1 MYLIAKVKNK
11 ERRELMKAI
20 SPCVYKGN
28 AFLGTLVQLSRSI
41 YNEGCISGK
50 REDNAYRLTH
60 RAFCARI
67 PP

>member
-20 SPCVYKGN
+20 SSRVYKGN
-28 AFLGTLVQLSRSI
+28 AFLGTLVQESKSI
-41 YNEGCISGK
+41 YNEGCISCK
-50 REDNAYRLTH
+50 KEINAYRLTH